1 MSTTNAIPPAI
12 RHLDTLRQRLQ
23 QLSQNLNAAR
33 YELTTTPLDDL
44 PPLATLTTTV
54 SLLYTQLLALM
65 NTLRSEEVKEQL
77 GYMHPHPLPG
87 YPVQQ
92 HAIILQELL
101 RRKMGVEGEGWVE
114 EGRRAGEGVG
124 MLEDGHQGADGEVD
138 VDADDAGKTR
148 ALSVEQLREL
158 WQWAA
163 PAQNEVAR
171 QVIFGE
177 DEDEEEEGEDEED
190 ETGEDEEDETGED
203 EGGDEVMEDVGSAAA
218 KKANIVPATPAR
230 PMMKLDDVL
239 RFVST
244 GREPPVTV

>member
-1 MSTTNAIPPAI
+1 MSTTTAIPPAI

-33 YELTTTPLDDL
+33 YELTTTPPDDL

-92 HAIILQELL
+92 HAVILQELL
-101 RRKMGVEGEGWVE
+101 RRKMGVEGERWVE
-114 EGRRAGEGVG
+114 EGRRAGESVG
-124 MLEDGHQGADGEVD
+124 MLEADYQDAGGEVD

-190 ETGEDEEDETGED
+190 EAGED

-218 KKANIVPATPAR
+218 KKANMVPATPAR